1 MIKNHNNQINNKNHS
16 SDNNHTNHHSNY
28 TNMKHLFLLLL
39 LLLII
44 SGCNTN
50 NPQERVAIRGEVTLD
65 GKPLEHGE
73 ILFSSLPGLTPAVST
88 GSPIKNGTFSL
99 PAKQGLIPDQ
109 TYTVQFQSIEVIS
122 DTLKEPKD
130 IKSLHEMNPSEIKTR
145 NLIPSQYGIRS
156 KETVTATKKSPN
168 VFQFDLISDAG
179 K

>member
-1 MIKNHNNQINNKNHS
+1 
-16 SDNNHTNHHSNY
+16 
-28 TNMKHLFLLLL
+28 MKHLFLLLL
-39 LLLII
+39 LLVII

-50 NPQERVAIRGEVTLD
+50 NPQRRVAIRGEVTLD

-73 ILFSSLPGLTPAVST
+73 ILFSSLPGSTPVVST

-109 TYTVQFQSIEVIS
+109 TYSVQFQSIEKIQS
-122 DTLKEPKD
+122 MLKESKEPKK
-130 IKSLHEMNPSEIKTR
+130 IKSPHEIVSLFKTKTR
-145 NLIPSQYGIRS
+145 NLIPKKYGIQS

-168 VFQFDLISDAG
+168 VFQFELTSEPD

>member
-1 MIKNHNNQINNKNHS
+1 
-16 SDNNHTNHHSNY
+16 
-28 TNMKHLFLLLL
+28 MKHLFLLLL
-39 LLLII
+39 LLPII

-50 NPQERVAIRGEVTLD
+50 NPQGRVAIRGNVTLD

-73 ILFSSLPGLTPAVST
+73 ILFSSQPGLTPAVST
-88 GSPIKNGTFSL
+88 GSSIKNGTFSL

-122 DTLKEPKD
+122 DTLKELKELKEPKE
-130 IKSLHEMNPSEIKTR
+130 IKNLHEIMNPSKIKTR
-145 NLIPSQYGIRS
+145 NLIPPQYGIRS

-168 VFQFDLISDAG
+168 VFQFDLISNAG